1 MAEIRL
7 NKIIRT
13 YNIGLQNLVDFLI
26 SKGVEVEA
34 NPNAKISDDLLPQIE
49 KQFGKDLELKQA
61 SEKVDIK
68 LNEILEK
75 TSRKQQ
81 ENAKEEEDEE
91 PVRET
96 VIKTTIFT
104 PVEQRQEAAQAPQPE
119 VAPEPKDDAQPER
132 ETAPSPEPETR
143 TAEEAPAKEAEPEV
157 CQEPEPVKEVP
168 AKWKRKPRR

>member
-13 YNIGLQNLVDFLI
+13 YNIGLQNLVDFLS

-34 NPNAKISDDLLPQIE
+34 NPNAKISDEHLPAIE

-81 ENAKEEEDEE
+81 ESAKEEEYE

-104 PVEQRQEAAQAPQPE
+104 PVE
-119 VAPEPKDDAQPER
+119 PK
-132 ETAPSPEPETR
+132 
-143 TAEEAPAKEAEPEV
+143 
-157 CQEPEPVKEVP
+157 QEPEIMRPVERDPQPVIKEERQQERGGEKTVRET
-168 AKWKRKPRR
+168 RKET

>member
-119 VAPEPKDDAQPER
+119 VAPEPRMTHCRSGRRLRHRSLRPGLR
-132 ETAPSPEPETR
+132 R
-143 TAEEAPAKEAEPEV
+143 
-157 CQEPEPVKEVP
+157 
-168 AKWKRKPRR
+168 RLLPRRRSRKSVRSRSL

>member
-7 NKIIRT
+7 NKIIKT
-13 YNIGLQNLVDFLI
+13 YNIGLQKLVDFLA

-34 NPNAKISDDLLPQIE
+34 NPNVKISEDLLPAID
-49 KQFGKDLELKQA
+49 KQFEKDKANKQA
-61 SEKVDIK
+61 AEKIDIK

-81 ENAKEEEDEE
+81 ESAKEEEDE

-104 PVEQRQEAAQAPQPE
+104 PVEPK
-119 VAPEPKDDAQPER
+119 PEPQA
-132 ETAPSPEPETR
+132 
-143 TAEEAPAKEAEPEV
+143 AEIGRAHV
-157 CQEPEPVKEVP
+157 
-168 AKWKRKPRR
+168 

>member
-13 YNIGLQNLVDFLI
+13 YNIGLQNLVDFLS

-34 NPNAKISDDLLPQIE
+34 NPNAKISDEHLPAIE

-81 ENAKEEEDEE
+81 ERASQGDCHKDNHLHSGGAK
-91 PVRET
+91 
-96 VIKTTIFT
+96 
-104 PVEQRQEAAQAPQPE
+104 AG
-119 VAPEPKDDAQPER
+119 
-132 ETAPSPEPETR
+132 TR
-143 TAEEAPAKEAEPEV
+143 DYPAGCA
-157 CQEPEPVKEVP
+157 
-168 AKWKRKPRR
+168 